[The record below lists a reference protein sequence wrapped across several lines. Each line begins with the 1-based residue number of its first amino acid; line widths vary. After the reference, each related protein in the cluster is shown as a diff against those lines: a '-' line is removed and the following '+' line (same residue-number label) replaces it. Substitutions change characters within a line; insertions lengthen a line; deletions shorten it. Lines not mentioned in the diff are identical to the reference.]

1 MLKKEKKSDT
11 AQSTVVFAICGYML
25 CSSLMLLSN
34 KLAVNFLPAPS
45 FVLWSQLAMTA
56 LGVWL
61 CGLMDIIVVDGLEWG
76 KANSFSLVAL
86 IFLATIFTNIK
97 CLQYSNV
104 ETFIVFRASTPL
116 FISICDYL
124 FLNRHLPN
132 VRSTFCLLGLLGGA
146 AVYVMWDHAFQVRG
160 YMWVGIWYF
169 MFTVDQIY
177 IKHVCNKVKMKSNW
191 GRVYYTNLIASVPLL
206 FMTAWNREV
215 INVEWTSAGIAALLL
230 SCVLGVAMS
239 YFAFLARS
247 LISATYF
254 TIVGNAC
261 KLLTVVINQ
270 MIWDKHANKIGVASL
285 MFCLVCAYFYEQAPK
300 RNEQN
305 QGKV

>member
-1 MLKKEKKSDT
+1 
-11 AQSTVVFAICGYML
+11 
-25 CSSLMLLSN
+25 MLLSN

-61 CGLMDIIVVDGLEWG
+61 FGLMDIIVVDGLEWG